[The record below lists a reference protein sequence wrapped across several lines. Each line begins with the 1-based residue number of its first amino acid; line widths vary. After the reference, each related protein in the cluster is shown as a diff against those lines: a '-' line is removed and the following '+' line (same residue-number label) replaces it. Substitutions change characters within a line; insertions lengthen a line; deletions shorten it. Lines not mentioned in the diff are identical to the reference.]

1 MKAFVSWSGGKDC
14 MYAMYRFLQNEKDNE
29 VAALVNMCDT
39 DGIMSRS
46 HGLKRA
52 WIERQARAMQTPL
65 IQQPIENSNYEQTL
79 KKVMARLKKEGVNA
93 GIFGDIYLQEHRT
106 WIERV
111 CNDMFIQAV
120 FPLWGI
126 DVQNMM
132 QQFVDDGFQSIVVS
146 IRKDKLD
153 TSFLGKKI
161 DAVFIEKMKL
171 LPDIDICGEN
181 GEYHTY
187 VFDGP
192 LFHTPVVFTTDKITE
207 SKTHWFITLV

>member
-14 MYAMYRFLQNEKDNE
+14 MYAMHRFLQNNKDNE
-29 VAALVNMCDT
+29 VAALVNMCDA

-46 HGLKRA
+46 HGLKRL

-65 IQQPIENSNYEQTL
+65 IQQPVENNSYEQSL
-79 KKVMARLKKEGVNA
+79 KKVIARLKKEGVNA

-111 CNDMFIQAV
+111 CSDMDIQAV

-126 DVQNMM
+126 DVRTIMK
-132 QQFVDDGFQSIVVS
+132 QFVDDGFETVVVS
-146 IRKDKLD
+146 VRKDKLD
-153 TSFLGKKI
+153 PSFLGKKI
-161 DAVFIEKMKL
+161 DAAFIEEMKL

-192 LFHTPVVFTTDKITE
+192 LFHTPVVFTTGEITE
-207 SKTHWFITLV
+207 SKTHWFITLD